1 MVVQGHCDSSFSHV
15 REVFAEH
22 LRTGAEIGASVC
34 VSINGETVIDLWG
47 GYSSAERTQPW
58 NRDTIAPVWS
68 VSKTITA
75 LATLLLIDRG
85 QLHPDDPVA
94 KYWPAFDT
102 PDKRGVLV
110 RHFLSHTSGLP
121 AWDPPIQ
128 ASELFTNTALAT
140 EKLVAQEPWWEPGTA
155 SGYHLVSQGVLLG
168 ELVHRISGKSLPQF
182 IADELAGPLDADF
195 HLGLQ
200 NESEWGRIAIME
212 PPPPFPAGLLDNP
225 PRPDNP
231 MYISLRAMR
240 GIRGLDGP
248 ASSTPEFRRCG
259 IGSMGGLSNARGF
272 NKILEII
279 TNRGTVNG
287 KQFLKPETVD
297 LIFQTQAEGIDLVL
311 GTPLKMGMG
320 FGLSN
325 GSLDWVPTGK
335 ICFWG
340 GWGGSLAIM
349 DLERGMTLTYAMNKM
364 ENGTLGNSN
373 AEAYTRAVYEVIRKQ
388 GIGKA
393 SAGANTNASL

>member
-1 MVVQGHCDSSFSHV
+1 MAVQGHCDPRFDNV

-22 LRTGAEIGASVC
+22 LKTGAELGASVC

-47 GYSSAERTQPW
+47 GYTSAERTQPW
-58 NRDTIAPVWS
+58 ARDTIAPVWS

-85 QLHPDDPVA
+85 QVHPDDAVA

-102 PDKRGVLV
+102 PDKRGILV

-121 AWDPPIQ
+121 SWDPPID
-128 ASELFTNTALAT
+128 AMELFANTALAT

-155 SGYHLVSQGVLLG
+155 SGYHLISQGLLLG
-168 ELVHRISGKSLPQF
+168 ELVHRISGKPLSQF
-182 IADELAGPLDADF
+182 IADELATPLNADF

-200 NESEWGRIAIME
+200 DESQWGRIAIMD
-212 PPPPFPAGLLDNP
+212 PPPPFPAGLLDEP
-225 PRPDNP
+225 PQPNNP
-231 MYISLRAMR
+231 MYIALRAMR
-240 GIRGLDGP
+240 GTRGVDG
-248 ASSTPEFRRCG
+248 AVSSTPEFRRCG
-259 IGSMGGLSNARGF
+259 IGSIGGLSNARGF

-311 GTPLKMGMG
+311 GTPLKIGMG
-320 FGLSN
+320 FGLSK
-325 GSLDWVPTGK
+325 GTPDWVPTGK
-335 ICFWG
+335 VCFWG
-340 GWGGSLAIM
+340 GWGGSIAIM
-349 DLERGMTLTYAMNKM
+349 DLERGVTVTYAMNKM

-373 AEAYTRAVYEVIRKQ
+373 AVVYTRAVYEVIWKE
-388 GIGKA
+388 GIRR
-393 SAGANTNASL
+393 ANANAVM